1 MLKVKQNAEEMLE
14 IVSNQIVVIEKALL
28 SLENSLGKSGSDGEG
43 AFTKEEVRKLQKDER
58 L

>member
-1 MLKVKQNAEEMLE
+1 MLE

-43 AFTKEEVRKLQKDER
+43 AFTKEEVRKL
-58 L
+58 